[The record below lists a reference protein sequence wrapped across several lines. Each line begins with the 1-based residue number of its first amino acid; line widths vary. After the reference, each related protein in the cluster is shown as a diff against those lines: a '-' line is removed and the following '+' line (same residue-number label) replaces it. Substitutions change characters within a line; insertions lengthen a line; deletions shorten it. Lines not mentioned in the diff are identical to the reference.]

1 MIESTRRLVM
11 ATCGL
16 ALLMPLFATTQARA
30 YPEQVIKIIVTFPP
44 GGSSDILIRA
54 IEPIVAQ
61 ELKQSIVIENRG
73 GAGGN
78 IGMTAVAQ
86 AKPDGYTLGVAP
98 AGALTVNAHL
108 VRNMPFDP
116 NGTRHGRCACRSRA
130 VRGAGHS
137 RLATIDSRGQVEG
150 LGCFDRQA
158 RRFPS
163 ERSDIGGGRVA
174 RFRRGGLVWLGRSR
188 RNPAADS

>member
-1 MIESTRRLVM
+1 MQVIKNINREDNMIGSTRWWLR
-11 ATCGL
+11 AACGL
-16 ALLMPLFATTQARA
+16 ALLGPLLATTHVRA
-30 YPEQVIKIIVTFPP
+30 YPEQIIKIIVTFPP

-61 ELKQSIVIENRG
+61 QLKQSIVIENRG

-108 VRNMPFDP
+108 TRNMPFDP
-116 NGTRHGRCACRSRA
+116 M
-130 VRGAGHS
+130 
-137 RLATIDSRGQVEG
+137 
-150 LGCFDRQA
+150 
-158 RRFPS
+158 
-163 ERSDIGGGRVA
+163 
-174 RFRRGGLVWLGRSR
+174 
-188 RNPAADS
+188 

>member
-1 MIESTRRLVM
+1 MIGSTTRLVL
-11 ATCGL
+11 AACGL
-16 ALLMPLFATTQARA
+16 VFLVPLFAATQGRA
-30 YPEQVIKIIVTFPP
+30 YPEQIIKIIVTFPP

-61 ELKQSIVIENRG
+61 QLKQSIVIENRG

-108 VRNMPFDP
+108 TRNMPFDP
-116 NGTRHGRCACRSRA
+116 MKDIVPITLLAQIPFVLVASEKTPVTTLADAIALAKSKPGELAIGHGGNSTAM
-130 VRGAGHS
+130 
-137 RLATIDSRGQVEG
+137 T
-150 LGCFDRQA
+150 
-158 RRFPS
+158 
-163 ERSDIGGGRVA
+163 
-174 RFRRGGLVWLGRSR
+174 
-188 RNPAADS
+188 